1 VHASYR
7 DLTFKHIL
15 APVWMVAYT
24 YGAKA
29 YQVVVN
35 GVTGSISGHR
45 PWSWIK
51 ITLAALA
58 AAIVLLLL
66 NHLR

>member
-1 VHASYR
+1 
-7 DLTFKHIL
+7 
-15 APVWMVAYT
+15 VAYT
-24 YGAKA
+24 YGAKT
-29 YQVVVN
+29 YQVLVN
-35 GVTGSISGHR
+35 GVTGAISGRR